1 MTAGLSVRSIHAT
14 GHLANGRR
22 NQLKE
27 HTDLPDNRRRLALP
41 VRMLYVID
49 TYAAKTY
56 MELTMTRLQTVV
68 ELPEFQRRAK
78 AIMSD
83 QEREAAISF
92 IAANPEA
99 GISLGGGLRKVRI
112 PREGGGK
119 SGGFRTVYVFGGT
132 HMPIFLITVF
142 AKNEKANLSK
152 TEQAAAVEMS
162 KALVAKYGDA
172 T

>member
-1 MTAGLSVRSIHAT
+1 MS
-14 GHLANGRR
+14 
-22 NQLKE
+22 
-27 HTDLPDNRRRLALP
+27 
-41 VRMLYVID
+41 
-49 TYAAKTY
+49 
-56 MELTMTRLQTVV
+56 EL
-68 ELPEFQRRAK
+68 
-78 AIMSD
+78 
-83 QEREAAISF
+83 ERESAINF

-99 GISLGGGLRKVRI
+99 GVSLGGGLRKVRI

-119 SGGFRTVYVFGGT
+119 SGGYRTIYVFGGA

-162 KALVAKYGDA
+162 RALVAKYGDA

>member
-1 MTAGLSVRSIHAT
+1 
-14 GHLANGRR
+14 
-22 NQLKE
+22 
-27 HTDLPDNRRRLALP
+27 
-41 VRMLYVID
+41 
-49 TYAAKTY
+49 
-56 MELTMTRLQTVV
+56 MTRLQTVV
-68 ELPEFQRRAK
+68 ELPEFQKRAK
-78 AIMSD
+78 AIMSEL
-83 QEREAAISF
+83 ERESAINF

-99 GISLGGGLRKVRI
+99 GVSLGGGLRKVRI

-119 SGGFRTVYVFGGT
+119 SGGYRTIYVFGGA

-162 KALVAKYGDA
+162 RTLVAKYGDV